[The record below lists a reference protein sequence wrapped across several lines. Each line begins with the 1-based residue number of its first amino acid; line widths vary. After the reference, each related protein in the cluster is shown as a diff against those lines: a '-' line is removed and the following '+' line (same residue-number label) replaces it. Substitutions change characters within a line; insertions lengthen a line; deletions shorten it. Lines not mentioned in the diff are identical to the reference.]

1 MRTVGA
7 IVFSIL
13 LSGFFSQPAFA
24 EKRIALAIG
33 NSNYRN
39 VSHLANPANDAA
51 TMAATFRKANFDVVT
66 LRNDLPASEMR
77 RALREFGDKA
87 RDADIAVIYY
97 AGHGLEVDGVN
108 YLIPIDAALE
118 HDTDVFDEALS
129 LERVLVAVE
138 PAKRLRLIILDAC
151 RDNPFAKTMRQTI
164 ARRSIGRGLAKVE
177 PPSPNTLIAF
187 AAKAG
192 FTASDGDNTKSSPYA
207 AALAEHLT
215 TPGLDLRRAFGFV
228 RDDVLK
234 ATGNRQEPFIYG
246 SLGGDDVALVPA
258 PAVAAAPA
266 VDPNEAIRRDYE
278 FAERVGTKEAWDSF
292 LSTYPN
298 GFYSK
303 LAQAQRN
310 KIAAEEARL
319 AATEKARLAAEERAR
334 LAAEGARAAEQAK
347 AGAEA
352 KAAEDARLAAE
363 KKKAR
368 EEARLAE
375 AERAKAAAQAKAA
388 EEARLAAEKAQK
400 LEEEKANQARIA
412 AEQTKAED
420 EAKDAAAGRT
430 KAAAGA
436 KADKAAA
443 ETKTAEANK
452 TTNDKAVGPVAS
464 LTPAEQSV
472 APKPAP
478 ATPSSEEIVRLLQ
491 TELRRVGCNTGAVD
505 GNWNAA
511 AKRSLDLFNKSA
523 GTTFDTKLASL
534 DTLDYVRSKPA
545 RICPL
550 ICEHGYKADG
560 DICTK
565 ITCEPGFEIGDDN
578 SCVRT
583 NSKKPSATRDN
594 KGEAKHDTRPDE
606 LQPANRPP
614 ANSGDPNGLYRCG
627 ATSCSMALRGCLRK
641 SGITGGNPEMCQAKY
656 SNCMQ
661 TGSFVGRYCQLHG
674 LARN

>member
-1 MRTVGA
+1 M
-7 IVFSIL
+7 
-13 LSGFFSQPAFA
+13 
-24 EKRIALAIG
+24 
-33 NSNYRN
+33 
-39 VSHLANPANDAA
+39 
-51 TMAATFRKANFDVVT
+51 
-66 LRNDLPASEMR
+66 
-77 RALREFGDKA
+77 
-87 RDADIAVIYY
+87 
-97 AGHGLEVDGVN
+97 
-108 YLIPIDAALE
+108 
-118 HDTDVFDEALS
+118 
-129 LERVLVAVE
+129 
-138 PAKRLRLIILDAC
+138 
-151 RDNPFAKTMRQTI
+151 
-164 ARRSIGRGLAKVE
+164 
-177 PPSPNTLIAF
+177 
-187 AAKAG
+187 
-192 FTASDGDNTKSSPYA
+192 
-207 AALAEHLT
+207 
-215 TPGLDLRRAFGFV
+215 
-228 RDDVLK
+228 LK

-266 VDPNEAIRRDYE
+266 ADPNEAIRRDYE

-334 LAAEGARAAEQAK
+334 LAAEGAKAAEQAK
-347 AGAEA
+347 AAADA

-363 KKKAR
+363 KKKTQ

-375 AERAKAAAQAKAA
+375 AERAKAAALAKTV
-388 EEARLAAEKAQK
+388 EEARIAAEKAQK

-412 AEQTKAED
+412 AERTKAED

-430 KAAAGA
+430 KAVAEA

-443 ETKTAEANK
+443 ETKTTEANK

-472 APKPAP
+472 APKS

-505 GNWNAA
+505 GNWNTA

-560 DICTK
+560 EICSK

-594 KGEAKHDTRPDE
+594 KGEAKRDSRPDE

-614 ANSGDPNGLYRCG
+614 ANQGGGPERLVPMRRDVVFSGVAGLPPQERHH
-627 ATSCSMALRGCLRK
+627 RRK
-641 SGITGGNPEMCQAKY
+641 PRNVSGE
-656 SNCMQ
+656 
-661 TGSFVGRYCQLHG
+661 V
-674 LARN
+674 